1 MTTESSAAAA
11 EPAPSYTIFQG
22 HRRLLQAGR
31 PAILKFLQS
40 HEQQAHDS
48 GTAPPLWVF
57 DDHNGMRL
65 DLDWR
70 SELAATP
77 APAEAAAPRSVGRPR
92 LGVVAREV
100 TLLPRH
106 WEWLN
111 RQPGGASGALRRL
124 IEEARGKHAAQDAMR
139 AATEAVYRFMSEM
152 AGDLPHFEDAS
163 RALFARQAEAF
174 AQHTAAWPEDVR
186 SYLQQLGG
194 PVWTASP
201 AAPAQD

>member
-1 MTTESSAAAA
+1 MAGA

-22 HRRLLQAGR
+22 HGRLLQGDR
-31 PAILKFLQS
+31 PAVLHFLQS
-40 HEQQAHDS
+40 HEQQLQGS
-48 GTAPPLWVF
+48 GSAPPLWVF
-57 DDHNGMRL
+57 DDHSGMRL

-70 SELAATP
+70 SELAASP
-77 APAEAAAPRSVGRPR
+77 APGQAAAPRSVGRPK

-124 IEEARGKHAAQDAMR
+124 VDEARGKHAAQDAVR
-139 AATEAVYRFMSEM
+139 AATEAAYRFMSEM

-163 RALFARQAEAF
+163 RALFAHQADAF
-174 AQHTAAWPEDVR
+174 ARHTATWPEDVR
-186 SYLQQLGG
+186 SYLQQLSSAA
-194 PVWTASP
+194 WSSP
-201 AAPAQD
+201 PSPPSPAQD

>member
-57 DDHNGMRL
+57 DDHSGMRL

-70 SELAATP
+70 SELGRFT
-77 APAEAAAPRSVGRPR
+77 SVDELGEVSGIGDKLMSQLRPR
-92 LGVVAREV
+92 V
-100 TLLPRH
+100 TL
-106 WEWLN
+106 
-111 RQPGGASGALRRL
+111 
-124 IEEARGKHAAQDAMR
+124 
-139 AATEAVYRFMSEM
+139 
-152 AGDLPHFEDAS
+152 
-163 RALFARQAEAF
+163 
-174 AQHTAAWPEDVR
+174 
-186 SYLQQLGG
+186 
-194 PVWTASP
+194 
-201 AAPAQD
+201 

>member
-1 MTTESSAAAA
+1 
-11 EPAPSYTIFQG
+11 
-22 HRRLLQAGR
+22 
-31 PAILKFLQS
+31 
-40 HEQQAHDS
+40 
-48 GTAPPLWVF
+48 VF
-57 DDHNGMRL
+57 DDHSGMRL

-70 SELAATP
+70 SELASAP
-77 APAEAAAPRSVGRPR
+77 APAEAAAPRSVGRPK

-124 IEEARGKHAAQDAMR
+124 IEEARGKHAAQDAVR

-174 AQHTAAWPEDVR
+174 ARHTAAWPEDVR

-194 PVWTASP
+194 PVWAGSP

>member
-1 MTTESSAAAA
+1 MTIDSCAAATEA
-11 EPAPSYTIFQG
+11 APSYTIFQG
-22 HRRLLQAGR
+22 HSRLLQAGR
-31 PAILKFLQS
+31 PAILQFLQS
-40 HEQQAHDS
+40 HEQQAQHS
-48 GTAPPLWVF
+48 ASAAPLWVF
-57 DDHNGMRL
+57 DDHSGMRL

-70 SELAATP
+70 SELAAAP

-106 WEWLN
+106 WDWLN

-124 IEEARGKHAAQDAMR
+124 VEEARGKHAAQDAVR
-139 AATEAVYRFMSEM
+139 AATEAAYRFMSEM

-174 AQHTAAWPEDVR
+174 AQHIAAWPEDVR
-186 SYLQQLGG
+186 SYLQQLSR
-194 PVWTASP
+194 PVWTLVP
-201 AAPAQD
+201 PPPAQD

>member
-1 MTTESSAAAA
+1 MSNRPTAADPRRRCGCSTTTAACGWTRTGAASWPQRPPPDAAA
-11 EPAPSYTIFQG
+11 
-22 HRRLLQAGR
+22 RR
-31 PAILKFLQS
+31 
-40 HEQQAHDS
+40 S
-48 GTAPPLWVF
+48 G
-57 DDHNGMRL
+57 
-65 DLDWR
+65 
-70 SELAATP
+70 
-77 APAEAAAPRSVGRPR
+77 GRPR
-92 LGVVAREV
+92 LGGGAAEV
-100 TLLPRH
+100 PLLPRH

-124 IEEARGKHAAQDAMR
+124 IEEARGKHAAQDAVR

-174 AQHTAAWPEDVR
+174 ARHTAAWPEDVR

-194 PVWTASP
+194 PVWAGSP

>member
-57 DDHNGMRL
+57 DDHSGMRL